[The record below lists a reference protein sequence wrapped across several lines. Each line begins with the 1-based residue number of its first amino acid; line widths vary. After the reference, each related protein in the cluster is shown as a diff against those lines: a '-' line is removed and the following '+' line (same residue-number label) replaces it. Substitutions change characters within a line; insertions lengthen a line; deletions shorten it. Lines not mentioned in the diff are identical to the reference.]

1 MSSASRKIL
10 SEPSPSSP
18 THHAPGAYFEKPS
31 GSKPTSPTSEPS
43 SGVVVQGSAT
53 DGYCAPL
60 DDRFWALGAALAPF
74 LPKPKPAA
82 GAARQSATTSF
93 ILVSTRAEIG
103 VNAAIDGCS
112 AVRKHRSGAPRA
124 PLQHS
129 RRGDPSAIH
138 HALPTA
144 VTALQT
150 RRVVRTKSGV
160 LSPLLGG
167 SDMTRSRR
175 NSHLI

>member
-1 MSSASRKIL
+1 MASSASKGFILAKAPSLSLLMRQTSQAPMKPRIWYQPALGMASSASKGFILAKAPSLPGQCAISGKTQPSDASMAMRPCMSSASRKIL

-43 SGVVVQGSAT
+43 SGVVVHGSAT

-60 DDRFWALGAALAPF
+60 DDRFWAFGAALAPF

-93 ILVSTRAEIG
+93 ILNTL
-103 VNAAIDGCS
+103 C
-112 AVRKHRSGAPRA
+112 
-124 PLQHS
+124 
-129 RRGDPSAIH
+129 IH
-138 HALPTA
+138 
-144 VTALQT
+144 
-150 RRVVRTKSGV
+150 
-160 LSPLLGG
+160 
-167 SDMTRSRR
+167 
-175 NSHLI
+175 

>member
-1 MSSASRKIL
+1 MASSASKGFILAKAPSLSLLMRQTSQAPMKPRIWYQPALGMASSASKGFILAKAPSLPGQCAISGKIL

-43 SGVVVQGSAT
+43 SGVVVHGSAT

-60 DDRFWALGAALAPF
+60 DDRFWAFGAALAPF

-93 ILVSTRAEIG
+93 ILNTL
-103 VNAAIDGCS
+103 C
-112 AVRKHRSGAPRA
+112 
-124 PLQHS
+124 
-129 RRGDPSAIH
+129 IH
-138 HALPTA
+138 
-144 VTALQT
+144 
-150 RRVVRTKSGV
+150 
-160 LSPLLGG
+160 
-167 SDMTRSRR
+167 
-175 NSHLI
+175 